1 VNAGTIP
8 LRSRPLLLLL
18 CKITLRLV
26 VRTMSTLWH
35 QSIALDFLLPA
46 HIAGLNASVHFVK

>member
-1 VNAGTIP
+1 MNASAIP

-26 VRTMSTLWH
+26 VHTMSTLWH
-35 QSIALDFLLPA
+35 QSITLDLLLPA
-46 HIAGLNASVHFVK
+46 HIAGLNASVHSVE